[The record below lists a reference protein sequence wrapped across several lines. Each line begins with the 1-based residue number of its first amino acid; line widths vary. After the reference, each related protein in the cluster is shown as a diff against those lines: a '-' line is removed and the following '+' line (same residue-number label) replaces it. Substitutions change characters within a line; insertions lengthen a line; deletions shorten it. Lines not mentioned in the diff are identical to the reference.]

1 MLSRLGKFAF
11 FVPREGNWDVLEHNL
26 LIKDISRSRASITII
41 SLAFETRF
49 APKFH
54 RSNGS
59 RSRSSRITNKLINS
73 YKLSSILAFSSEE
86 VCFVEFLSF
95 RRLHQ
100 QFWKIEFCC
109 ASSKYFE
116 YFTSLYCSWRT
127 IKVREDALL
136 WLPWRCDK
144 NF

>member
-1 MLSRLGKFAF
+1 MRNVNLFFAALIRENCRSIDALKAGQISLF
-11 FVPREGNWDVLEHNL
+11 FVLREGDWDVLEHNL
-26 LIKDISRSRASITII
+26 LIKGIFRSRASITII

-73 YKLSSILAFSSEE
+73 FKLSSILAFSSEE

-95 RRLHQ
+95 SV
-100 QFWKIEFCC
+100 FISNFEK
-109 ASSKYFE
+109 SSSAVQAANISRVFIVVGE
-116 YFTSLYCSWRT
+116 R
-127 IKVREDALL
+127 
-136 WLPWRCDK
+136 
-144 NF
+144 